1 MIHETTLKQTFENGE
16 KPLAEPAALHILQI
30 FSSLLTQT
38 QTLNQRVIQKFKIET
53 FCPFN
58 IIKWCRTFLQ
68 TTVMC
73 CEFNVYFTYSSICQC
88 YVVTTLLFGWVKARL
103 GLGKDNF
110 MVEIPCSVPT
120 NTAEKCPNI
129 SSEITFTNT
138 EQNRGHWHG
147 SLLLGCHAAT
157 SRHNVP
163 TSKYPHTHVIW
174 TLYDTYCR
182 NTDMLYVIW
191 CLQIWTY
198 GKTRHPDILFWRV
211 WPGT

>member
-88 YVVTTLLFGWVKARL
+88 YVVTTLLFGWVKAWL
-103 GLGKDNF
+103 GLGKDHF
-110 MVEIPCSVPT
+110 
-120 NTAEKCPNI
+120 I
-129 SSEITFTNT
+129 SFTNT

-147 SLLLGCHAAT
+147 SLLLSCHAAT

-182 NTDMLYVIW
+182 NTEIYVRCYMMLTNLNVW
-191 CLQIWTY
+191 E
-198 GKTRHPDILFWRV
+198 TRHPDILFWRV